1 MGFIKCPR
9 CELNYIEE
17 SEGFCKICKREMQGE
32 NSQDDTELCTICNE
46 RPAIPG
52 RDICMVCLK
61 EMNAD
66 AEEEDDTINS
76 ETEPQE
82 HVDESTIGSID
93 PVSSMDEIV
102 PDIADDIPAGEY
114 SEIENELSLEAM
126 GDEEDEEGEDED
138 EESE

>member
-32 NSQDDTELCTICNE
+32 NSSDDVELCTICNE

-52 RDICMVCLK
+52 RDICLVCLK
-61 EMNAD
+61 EMNASND
-66 AEEEDDTINS
+66 DDTDDM
-76 ETEPQE
+76 ERDDEPVGA
-82 HVDESTIGSID
+82 VDENSIGSIY
-93 PVSSMDEIV
+93 PVSSMYEIM
-102 PDIADDIPAGEY
+102 PDISDDIPEGEY
-114 SEIENELSLEAM
+114 SEIENELSLDAM
-126 GDEEDEEGEDED
+126 GDEEEEQENED

>member
-32 NSQDDTELCTICNE
+32 NSSDDVELCTICNE

-52 RDICMVCLK
+52 RDICLVCLK
-61 EMNAD
+61 EMNASND
-66 AEEEDDTINS
+66 DDTDDM
-76 ETEPQE
+76 ERDDEPVGA
-82 HVDESTIGSID
+82 VDENSIGSID
-93 PVSSMDEIV
+93 PVSSMDEIM
-102 PDIADDIPAGEY
+102 PDISDDIPEGEY
-114 SEIENELSLEAM
+114 SEIENELSLDAM
-126 GDEEDEEGEDED
+126 GDEEEEQENED

>member
-32 NSQDDTELCTICNE
+32 NSTDDAELCTICNE

-52 RDICMVCLK
+52 RDICLICLK
-61 EMNAD
+61 EMNASND
-66 AEEEDDTINS
+66 DDTDDMVRDD
-76 ETEPQE
+76 EPVGA
-82 HVDESTIGSID
+82 VDENSIGSID
-93 PVSSMDEIV
+93 PVSSMDEIM
-102 PDIADDIPAGEY
+102 PDISDDIPEGEY
-114 SEIENELSLEAM
+114 SEIENELSLDAM
-126 GDEEDEEGEDED
+126 GDEEEEQENED

>member
-32 NSQDDTELCTICNE
+32 NSSDDIELCTICNE
-46 RPAIPG
+46 RPALPG
-52 RDICMVCLK
+52 RDICLVCLK
-61 EMNAD
+61 EMNAAND
-66 AEEEDDTINS
+66 DEDNDLDRDEESVGT
-76 ETEPQE
+76 
-82 HVDESTIGSID
+82 VDESTIGSID

-102 PDIADDIPAGEY
+102 PDISDDIPEGEY
-114 SEIENELSLEAM
+114 SEIENELSLDAM
-126 GDEEDEEGEDED
+126 GEDEEQENED

>member
-32 NSQDDTELCTICNE
+32 NSSDDIELCSVCNE
-46 RPAIPG
+46 RPVLPG
-52 RDICMVCLK
+52 RDICLVCLK
-61 EMNAD
+61 EMNNVSD
-66 AEEEDDTINS
+66 DEDTDLDRDEESVGT
-76 ETEPQE
+76 
-82 HVDESTIGSID
+82 VDESSIGSID

-102 PDIADDIPAGEY
+102 PDISDDIPEGEY
-114 SEIENELSLEAM
+114 SEIENELSLDAM
-126 GDEEDEEGEDED
+126 GEDEEQENEK

>member
-32 NSQDDTELCTICNE
+32 NSSDDTELCTICNE

-52 RDICMVCLK
+52 RDICLVCLK
-61 EMNAD
+61 EMNASND
-66 AEEEDDTINS
+66 ENTDDI
-76 ETEPQE
+76 ERDDEPVGA
-82 HVDESTIGSID
+82 VDESSIGSID
-93 PVSSMDEIV
+93 PVSSMDEIM
-102 PDIADDIPAGEY
+102 PDISDDIPEGEY
-114 SEIENELSLEAM
+114 SEIESELSLDAM
-126 GDEEDEEGEDED
+126 GDEEEEQENEE

>member
-32 NSQDDTELCTICNE
+32 NSSDDVELCTICNE

-52 RDICMVCLK
+52 RDICLVCLK
-61 EMNAD
+61 EMNASND
-66 AEEEDDTINS
+66 DDTDDM
-76 ETEPQE
+76 ERDDEPVGA
-82 HVDESTIGSID
+82 VDENSIGSID
-93 PVSSMDEIV
+93 PVSSMDEI
-102 PDIADDIPAGEY
+102 
-114 SEIENELSLEAM
+114 ENELSLDAM
-126 GDEEDEEGEDED
+126 GDEEEEQENED